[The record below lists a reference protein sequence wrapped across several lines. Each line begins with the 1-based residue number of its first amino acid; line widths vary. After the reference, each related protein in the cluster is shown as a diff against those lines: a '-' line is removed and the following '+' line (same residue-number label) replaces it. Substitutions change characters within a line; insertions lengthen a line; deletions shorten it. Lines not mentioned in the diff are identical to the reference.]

1 MKYVFD
7 KHNNFITPIW
17 RKEFPEFV
25 KNTNKICDEF
35 INNEKNKQKE
45 KLKERE
51 KQFKKKLGDFG
62 HVFHTPNIH
71 YEPGLQ
77 KLVKIIGEASLS
89 YLNDSGV
96 DTNKINLYFTEFWVQ
111 EFGKKGGAQH
121 DPHLH
126 WNNHVSGFYFL
137 KANELSSYPVFHE
150 PRQAAWMSKLPERD
164 AKQNTPTSSLIHY
177 TVKPGTMLI
186 FPSYLVHQFA
196 MDIASQPF
204 RFIHW
209 NMQGLLKE
217 IRYG

>member
-35 INNEKNKQKE
+35 INKEKNKQKE

-96 DTNKINLYFTEFWVQ
+96 DTKKIN
-111 EFGKKGGAQH
+111 K
-121 DPHLH
+121 
-126 WNNHVSGFYFL
+126 
-137 KANELSSYPVFHE
+137 
-150 PRQAAWMSKLPERD
+150 
-164 AKQNTPTSSLIHY
+164 
-177 TVKPGTMLI
+177 
-186 FPSYLVHQFA
+186 
-196 MDIASQPF
+196 
-204 RFIHW
+204 
-209 NMQGLLKE
+209 
-217 IRYG
+217 